1 MQRVKKREVTW
12 EGWEDGSSSRSCWE
26 DLNKRRQRGWKL
38 RVLTTLARLVHWLNS
53 TRGKRGP
60 ALSAGLTLGWRTANT
75 SRWLTSLFFNFRS
88 NFPPRSPPLSNLSLP
103 QAAILPP
110 NSRTAVLQTRQ
121 EFSYCRFK
129 GFVLKE
135 SCGETKWHVGVRNCF
150 GAQAR
155 WRTFA
160 SYDVSGLYTSVKIC
174 VTLCQ
179 SERACPQQC
188 GIRYYCIFP
197 SPDYFIYDHRSSYTS
212 LFQHYEFASKHNT
225 EITALA

>member
-1 MQRVKKREVTW
+1 MET
-12 EGWEDGSSSRSCWE
+12 SSRSWWE
-26 DLNKRRQRGWKL
+26 DINKRRQRGWKL

-53 TRGKRGP
+53 TRGKRGT

-88 NFPPRSPPLSNLSLP
+88 NFPPHSPPLSNLSLL

-110 NSRTAVLQTRQ
+110 NSRASNSTGVFLLP
-121 EFSYCRFK
+121 FYRF
-129 GFVLKE
+129 E
-135 SCGETKWHVGVRNCF
+135 SCCETKRHVGVRNCF

-155 WRTFA
+155 GRTFA
-160 SYDVSGLYTSVKIC
+160 SYDVTGLYASVKIC
-174 VTLCQ
+174 VTVCQ

-197 SPDYFIYDHRSSYTS
+197 SPNYFIYDHWSSYTS
-212 LFQHYEFASKHNT
+212 LFQHYKLASKHNT
-225 EITALA
+225 KITALV